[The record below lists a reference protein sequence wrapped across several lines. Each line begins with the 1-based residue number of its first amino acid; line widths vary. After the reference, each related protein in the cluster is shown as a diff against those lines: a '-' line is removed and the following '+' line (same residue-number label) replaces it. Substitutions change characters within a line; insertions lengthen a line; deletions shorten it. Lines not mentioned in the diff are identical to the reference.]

1 MYHLCHELGRFPHE
15 LPTDLPDEQLTLMF
29 AYLELRAEL
38 RESGSRSDALV
49 RQGRAAEVELQQ
61 MERAAWAERKEVN
74 RG

>member
-1 MYHLCHELGRFPHE
+1 
-15 LPTDLPDEQLTLMF
+15 MF